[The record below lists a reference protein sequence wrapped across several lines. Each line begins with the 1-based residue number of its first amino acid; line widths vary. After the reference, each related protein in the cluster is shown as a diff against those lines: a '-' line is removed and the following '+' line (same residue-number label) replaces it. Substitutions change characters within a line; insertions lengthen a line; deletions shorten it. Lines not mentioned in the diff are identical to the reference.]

1 MSYLPFN
8 SKPLIAIY
16 ENSGQTVSSTG
27 ETLLQVDSNLHQG
40 ILSSSAFTLNNFD
53 CYLTAD
59 IKYDKGSGSGYDA
72 ALRMYI
78 DNSLVEGS
86 GAVQSGTASGAYSGS
101 GGEIIS
107 SNISAGQQVQI
118 KINQISSAAVS
129 LNAFTR
135 IIGVIT

>member
-1 MSYLPFN
+1 MSYLPFD
-8 SKPLIAIY
+8 SSPLIAAY

-27 ETLLQVDSNLHQG
+27 ETLLQVDTNLHQG
-40 ILSSSAFTLNNFD
+40 NLSSNTLTLNNFD

-59 IKYDKGSGSGYDA
+59 IKYNKGSGSGYDS

-78 DNSLVEGS
+78 DNSLVEGT
-86 GAVQSGTASGAYSGS
+86 GAVQSGTGSGAYSGS

-107 SNISAGQQVQI
+107 SNVEAGQQVQI

-129 LNAFTR
+129 LNTFTR
-135 IIGVIT
+135 IIGVVT